1 MEMLPKRYMLRV
13 LFFSDMTKVGVSVTI
28 DEKVLKRTREIAE
41 LVPLSRYMQR
51 LLELEIQ
58 RIDSEK

>member
-1 MEMLPKRYMLRV
+1 MSKI
-13 LFFSDMTKVGVSVTI
+13 GVTVSI
-28 DEKVLKRTREIAE
+28 DEKVLKRTREIAD
-41 LVPLSRYMQR
+41 LVPLSRYVQR